1 MAIGFLVSPESP
13 FQLSIELHRKLR
25 IYNRGKSN
33 EDIMGVRIGL
43 SSGPVFIVNDINNNQ
58 NVWGPGII
66 LARRVMD
73 IGDNFHILLA
83 DRLAEELIG
92 LKDEYRATIK
102 YVVDYQVKHGQRIKL
117 YSAFSKEFGNPQ
129 QPTKVDLFYR

>member
-1 MAIGFLVSPESP
+1 M
-13 FQLSIELHRKLR
+13 
-25 IYNRGKSN
+25 
-33 EDIMGVRIGL
+33 
-43 SSGPVFIVNDINNNQ
+43 FIVNDINNNQ

-83 DRLAEELIG
+83 DRLAEELIA
-92 LKDEYRATIK
+92 LKGGYRSTIK
-102 YVVDYQVKHGQRIKL
+102 YVADYQIKHGQRIKL

-129 QPTKVDLFYR
+129 QPVKVDLLYQ